1 MGVGAFALLTTLGST
16 NKPLY
21 FKGIILSLLVLA
33 VVPAAPLRAE
43 PPDPIEITSAVERA
57 RADAIELFR
66 EFLALPN
73 DARNS
78 ADIEALIRWLQP
90 AFQERGFETAR
101 LATAANPAL
110 VASRIVDPAQPTV
123 LVYLQA
129 DGQPV
134 DPSAWNQASPYLPVL
149 KERGVDGLWSE
160 IPWERLELGVDPD
173 WRVFARSASDSKGP
187 MTQFL
192 VAMELL
198 DAAGFTFDY
207 NLKVLI
213 DTEEEL
219 GSPNL
224 ADAINR
230 SGDLLAADL
239 LLIFDGPPHASNRPT
254 VSFGARGIATA
265 TITVYGP
272 RVAQHSGHY
281 GNFVPNPVF
290 HLARLLASMKSADG
304 VVLIPGFY
312 DGIELDSATLAIL
325 DAVPDDEAT
334 ILSSIGVAEPES
346 VGGSLQESLQYP
358 SLNVRGIAAGWV
370 GGEARTIIPP
380 TATAEIDIRLVPES
394 DAERLIGLVRSH
406 IEGQGFHVID
416 GEPSD
421 AERAEHARI
430 ASFAYDV
437 SYGAFRSDIDA
448 APGRMARAGMRHLYG
463 EEPIL
468 IRSMGG
474 SIPIA
479 PIIDALGMPAA
490 TVPTVNIDN
499 NQHSPNENI
508 RLGNFLDGIAI
519 LMSVL
524 SQSPEVADPEADS
537 PDTGVDAEESGSP
550 TEPMPDRTPD
560 ST

>member
-1 MGVGAFALLTTLGST
+1 MIR
-16 NKPLY
+16 N
-21 FKGIILSLLVLA
+21 
-33 VVPAAPLRAE
+33 
-43 PPDPIEITSAVERA
+43 AVENA
-57 RADAIELFR
+57 RADAIGLFR

-73 DARNS
+73 DARN
-78 ADIEALIRWLQP
+78 ATDIEALLSWLEP
-90 AFQERGFETAR
+90 AFQQRGFRTQR
-101 LATAANPAL
+101 LATAGNPAL
-110 VASRIVDPAQPTV
+110 VASRHIDPTKPTV

-149 KERGVDGLWSE
+149 KERGIDGDWSE
-160 IPWERLELGVDPD
+160 IPWERMELGMDPD
-173 WRVFARSASDSKGP
+173 WRIFARSASDSKGP

-198 DAAGFTFDY
+198 DASGFTFDY
-207 NLKVLI
+207 NLKVLV

-230 SGDLLAADL
+230 SRDQLAADL

-265 TITVYGP
+265 TVTVYGP
-272 RVAQHSGHY
+272 KVAQHSGHY
-281 GNFVPNPVF
+281 GNFVPNPAF

-304 VVLIPGFY
+304 VVRIPGFY
-312 DGIELDSATLAIL
+312 DGVDFDSETLAVL
-325 DAVPDDEAT
+325 DAVPDDEAA
-334 ILSSIGVAEPES
+334 ILSSMGVAEPEA
-346 VGGSLQESLQYP
+346 VGESLQASLQYP
-358 SLNVRGIAAGWV
+358 SLNIRGMAAGWV

-394 DAERLIGLVRSH
+394 DAQRLIGLVRSH
-406 IEGQGFHVID
+406 IESQGFHVID

-421 AERAEHARI
+421 AERAEHPRI
-430 ASFAYDV
+430 ASFSYDI

-448 APGRMARAGMRHLYG
+448 PPGRMARAGMRHLFA

-479 PIIDALGMPAA
+479 PIIEALGVPAA

-524 SQSPEVADPEADS
+524 GQTPRLEVADPEADS
-537 PDTGVDAEESGSP
+537 PASATGETASGSP
-550 TEPMPDRTPD
+550 GSAKPQSASD